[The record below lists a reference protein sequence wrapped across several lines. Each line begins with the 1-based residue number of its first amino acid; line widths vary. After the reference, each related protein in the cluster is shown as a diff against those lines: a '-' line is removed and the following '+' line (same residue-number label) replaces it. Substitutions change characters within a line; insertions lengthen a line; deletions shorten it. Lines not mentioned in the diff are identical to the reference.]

1 MGKQYNILSYLIDS
15 ENRTTEML
23 YALLAYKPFRELV
36 VRLFTESKFGAD
48 DISWDDIEIQSR
60 IGNIIP
66 DMALRNDKVS
76 ILVEVKIDCYRGLMD
91 SQPGSYLKWLA
102 GPKANGSSIFV
113 ALVPPDYK
121 YLEELDRRINDFQ
134 SSNSNSSV
142 RTLVVKWDQLIQ
154 VVLEN
159 DLEKLNQYIR
169 DFCSLL
175 KAWYEV
181 PVIKFTTEETRLMY
195 DKKNA
200 VSIRKLLETIEEVID
215 VLKEKGY
222 EVKNSFSRRWWQD
235 GEYGCYIKRKGNYI
249 LFFGLW
255 QDYWEKFGQPL
266 CYGVAEEWDSSVCEE
281 FRKAHPSHEKYEAYL
296 MKNIDQLTLLSER
309 PVFSITK
316 TIEKE
321 IETLSRQP

>member
-23 YALLAYKPFRELV
+23 YALLSYKPFREPV

-48 DISWDDIEIQSR
+48 EISWDDIETQCR

-76 ILVEVKIDCYRGLMD
+76 VLVEVKTDWCRELTD
-91 SQPGSYLKWLA
+91 NQPREYLKWLA
-102 GPKANGSSIFV
+102 GSKANGSSIFV
-113 ALVPPDYK
+113 ALVPPNYK
-121 YLEELDRRINDFQ
+121 HLAELDRRINHFQ
-134 SSNSNSSV
+134 SSNPNSSV

-154 VVLEN
+154 VVSEN

-175 KAWYEV
+175 KSWYEV
-181 PVIKFTTEETRLMY
+181 PVTTFTPEETRLMY

-200 VSIRKLLETIEEVID
+200 VSIRKLLEIIEEVID
-215 VLKEKGY
+215 ALKEKGY
-222 EVKNSFSRRWWQD
+222 EVENSFKRRWWQE
-235 GEYGCYIKRKGNYI
+235 GEYGCYIKRKGKYI

-255 QDYWEKFGQPL
+255 QNYWEKFGQPL
-266 CYGVAEEWDSSVCEE
+266 CYGVAEKWDSSVCEE

-296 MKNIDQLTLLSER
+296 MKNIDQLTLLSED